1 MNGKGSTPRPFS
13 ITQPEYGQRFE
24 RTFPKKAPRSLQE
37 RERADA
43 NDYQIHGER
52 LRRSAKLT
60 LDGTRFPEQTIHNV
74 DNLSQTVDK

>member
-1 MNGKGSTPRPFS
+1 MSKGSR
-13 ITQPEYGQRFE
+13 QRQRQVSASTWDTNHG

-43 NDYQIHGER
+43 NDYVIRGER

-60 LDGTRFPEQTIHNV
+60 LDGTKFPDQTIHNV

>member
-1 MNGKGSTPRPFS
+1 MS
-13 ITQPEYGQRFE
+13 ISRNEFGRRFE

-60 LDGTRFPEQTIHNV
+60 LDGTRFP
-74 DNLSQTVDK
+74 DQTVSRETSVYKIANNNGQQVGE